1 MNEFIIPAPRQ
12 KIKEVFEMSE
22 IYLNL
27 CRVRA
32 LVGCLDDAIT
42 NTVSGSP
49 SEAGERAICLVDL
62 LVEQVDA
69 MAHMMEDQGR
79 GAA

>member
-1 MNEFIIPAPRQ
+1 MN
-12 KIKEVFEMSE
+12 KIHYTGPPSENQGGFEMSE
-22 IYLNL
+22 IYLSL
-27 CRVRA
+27 CKVRA
-32 LVGCLDDAIT
+32 LVGCLDDAST

>member
-1 MNEFIIPAPRQ
+1 
-12 KIKEVFEMSE
+12 MSE
-22 IYLNL
+22 IYLSL
-27 CRVRA
+27 CKVRA